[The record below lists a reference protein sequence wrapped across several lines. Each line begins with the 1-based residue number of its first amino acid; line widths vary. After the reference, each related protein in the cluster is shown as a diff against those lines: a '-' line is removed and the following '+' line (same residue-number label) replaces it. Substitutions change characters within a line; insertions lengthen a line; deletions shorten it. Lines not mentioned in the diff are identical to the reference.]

1 MWGVLKAVLPLL
13 TVQEDSRRKRLAKRP
28 QRVSEARMKGRAQPD
43 GLRVAAWKSGRGSA
57 RFALPT
63 QEDSAPDIVA
73 LAAERT
79 GRMQGRPV
87 ERMQQVLAQKR
98 SVVEP
103 EQAERESGR
112 EWRSESS
119 VTAPHLRHC

>member
-13 TVQEDSRRKRLAKRP
+13 TVQEDSRRRQRAKRP

-43 GLRVAAWKSGRGSA
+43 GLRVAEPKSGRGSA
-57 RFALPT
+57 RFALPM
-63 QEDSAPDIVA
+63 QEDSAPDIVE
-73 LAAERT
+73 LAAEQA

-87 ERMQQVLAQKR
+87 ERVQQVLAQKR
-98 SVVEP
+98 AVVKP
-103 EQAERESGR
+103 EKAERESGR
-112 EWRSESS
+112 VWRSESS

>member
-1 MWGVLKAVLPLL
+1 
-13 TVQEDSRRKRLAKRP
+13 
-28 QRVSEARMKGRAQPD
+28 MKGRAQPD
-43 GLRVAAWKSGRGSA
+43 GLRVAEPKSGRGSA
-57 RFALPT
+57 HFALPM

-73 LAAERT
+73 LAAERAA
-79 GRMQGRPV
+79 RMQGRPV
-87 ERMQQVLAQKR
+87 ERALQVLAQKR

>member
-13 TVQEDSRRKRLAKRP
+13 TVQEDSRRRRLAKRP